1 MFNSKFYHLLG
12 RYETW
17 SRLYGQFLTSHNCVL
32 SPKTFELMSLFTGM
46 EEWPVVK
53 WREMQLN
60 DGIKHWIRET

>member
-1 MFNSKFYHLLG
+1 MLVNSIICLEDMKLG
-12 RYETW
+12 RDFMG
-17 SRLYGQFLTSHNCVL
+17 SFLQVIIVFCHPRL
-32 SPKTFELMSLFTGM
+32 LMSLFTGM